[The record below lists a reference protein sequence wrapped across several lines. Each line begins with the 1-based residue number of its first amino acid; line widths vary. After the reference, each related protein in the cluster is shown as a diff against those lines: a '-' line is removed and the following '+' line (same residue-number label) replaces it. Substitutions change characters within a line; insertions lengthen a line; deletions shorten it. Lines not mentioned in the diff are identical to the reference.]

1 MSRRDFLATSLAA
14 ASVLVL
20 PGSRVLGANDD
31 IRLGFIG
38 VGGRGSHSVNWF
50 HGQAGQRV
58 VALCDV
64 DREHLARTAAQCAE
78 RGLKPSTYSDPRE
91 LLDSPDVDAVVISTC
106 NHTHSLIGIWA
117 CQAGKDVYV
126 EKPVCQNVWEGMQ
139 LAAAARRHGR
149 IVAGGFQNRSD
160 VGLRE
165 FFPWL
170 HEGNLGAVQQVRG
183 LCYRNRDSIGKID
196 SPLTPPAE
204 VDYNLW
210 LGPAAEVPLY
220 RPKFH
225 YDWHWV
231 WNTGNGD
238 IGNQGVHE
246 MDLMRWALGDPALPT
261 RIDTFGGRFGWDDAG
276 ETPNLHYVDMDMGV
290 PARFEV
296 CDLKVSPD
304 LNASPHYKGVRV
316 GVVITCEGGEF
327 RGGRGGGWV
336 YDPNGERIR
345 NFPGDGGEAHG
356 RNFLDAV
363 RARDPKI
370 LHSPIDEAFLS
381 SALSHLGNIVY
392 QTGSP
397 YTRRTLPT
405 LRDGEAQEDFL
416 TRFTPLLEAWQ
427 VDPETAPWYAGSAAT
442 FDPEALR
449 FSGAGADACNA
460 LVRRTERPGFEIPDI
475 AGA

>member
-1 MSRRDFLATSLAA
+1 MSRRDFLAASFVAATALA
-14 ASVLVL
+14 L
-20 PGSRVLGANDD
+20 PGTRVLGANDD

-38 VGGRGSHSVNWF
+38 LGGRGRHSVNWF
-50 HGQAGQRV
+50 HGQPGQRV
-58 VALCDV
+58 TALCDV
-64 DREHLARTAAQCAE
+64 DSDHLARAVAQCSE
-78 RGLKPSTYSDPRE
+78 RGLNPATYTDPRK

-126 EKPVCQNVWEGMQ
+126 EKPVCHNIWEGMQ
-139 LAAAARRHGR
+139 LAAAARKYDR

-170 HEGNLGAVQQVRG
+170 HEGNLGAVKEVRG

-196 SPLTPPAE
+196 APLSPPSSL
-204 VDYNLW
+204 DYNLW
-210 LGPAAEVPLY
+210 LGPAADEPLY
-220 RPKFH
+220 RPKLH

-246 MDLMRWALGDPALPT
+246 MDLMRWALGDPPMPT
-261 RIDTFGGRFGWDDAG
+261 RIDTIGGRVGWDDAG

-304 LNASPHYKGVRV
+304 LNASPHFKGIRV
-316 GVVITCEGGEF
+316 GVIVTCEGGEF

-336 YDPNGERIR
+336 YDHDGNRMQ
-345 NFPGDGGEAHG
+345 NFRGDGGESHG
-356 RNFLDAV
+356 LNFLEAV
-363 RARDPKI
+363 RARDPKL
-370 LHSPIDEAFLS
+370 LHSPIDEAFVS
-381 SALSHLGNIVY
+381 SALSHLGNIAY
-392 QTGSP
+392 QSGDRF
-397 YTRRTLPT
+397 TRQSLPD
-405 LRDGEAQEDFL
+405 LHDAEAKEDFL
-416 TRFTPLLEAWQ
+416 NRFDPLLEAWQ
-427 VDPETAPWYAGSAAT
+427 VDPASAPWFAGTAVK
-442 FDPEALR
+442 FDPDTML
-449 FSGAGADACNA
+449 FTGDGADAHNA
-460 LVRRTERPGFEIPDI
+460 LVRRKERPGFEIPDL
-475 AGA
+475 AES